1 MQGKDR
7 KKTIEDRVNNLPL
20 LSKNVLEIIA
30 LLDDAKSSFEK
41 IVEKLT
47 PEVTAKFLSM
57 ANSAFYGVEV
67 KSITHALRVL
77 GYNAMR
83 QSLVTSLLIDHFDRF
98 SGLESFRLD
107 KYHKQAHFCA
117 SVSRILGEILEYEHL
132 ANLVTVSML
141 HNIGK
146 LIIAVYFGDEH
157 NQIIV
162 LKEQGGVR
170 THDAERRILGSTH
183 AEISAMVLKKLNIP
197 DDLCQ
202 AVRYHDTGDE
212 HPPVVAD
219 YQLMYILRESAR
231 IVDRLDLEL
240 VPEPP
245 ALVEEMED
253 TVTEGREAC
262 RELQRQEIKL
272 KGYEEIFGMLLGRAA
287 EFVER
292 DLETIIKARAALN
305 DGPEGLDSKSTDHD
319 PHVLQDIGDDE
330 GI

>member
-1 MQGKDR
+1 MQGKDS
-7 KKTIEDRVNNLPL
+7 KKSIEDRINNLPL
-20 LSKNVLEIIA
+20 LSKNVLEIIL
-30 LLDDAKSSFEK
+30 LLDDAESSFEK
-41 IVEKLT
+41 IVEKLS

-117 SVSRILGEILEYEHL
+117 AVSRILGEILEYEHL

-157 NQIIV
+157 NKIV
-162 LKEQGGVR
+162 ALKEHEGIR
-170 THDAERRILGSTH
+170 THEAERRILGSTH

-212 HPPVVAD
+212 QPPVVAD
-219 YQLMYILRESAR
+219 NRLMHILRESAR
-231 IVDRLDLEL
+231 IVDRLDLEDISDSA
-240 VPEPP
+240 
-245 ALVEEMED
+245 ALVEEMKD
-253 TVTEGREAC
+253 TVTEGREIC
-262 RELQRQEIKL
+262 RELQRQEIKM
-272 KGYEEIFGMLLGRAA
+272 KGYEEIFGMLLARAA
-287 EFVER
+287 EIVER
-292 DLETIIKARAALN
+292 DLELIITAREVL
-305 DGPEGLDSKSTDHD
+305 DGAPEGLDSKSMNHD
-319 PHVLQDIGDDE
+319 PQVPQDIE
-330 GI
+330 E

>member
-1 MQGKDR
+1 MQGTDR
-7 KKTIEDRVNNLPL
+7 KTSIEDRINNLPL

-41 IVEKLT
+41 IVEKLS

-67 KSITHALRVL
+67 KSISHALRVL
-77 GYNAMR
+77 GYNTMR

-98 SGLESFRLD
+98 SGLETFRLD
-107 KYHKQAHFCA
+107 KYHQQAHYCA
-117 SVSRILGEILEYEHL
+117 AVSRILGEILEYEHL

-146 LIIAVYFGDEH
+146 LIIA
-157 NQIIV
+157 
-162 LKEQGGVR
+162 EQEGVK
-170 THDAERRILGSTH
+170 THVAERRILGSTH

-212 HPPVVAD
+212 QPPVVSD
-219 YQLMYILRESAR
+219 NRLMHILRESTR
-231 IVDRLDLEL
+231 IVDLLDLGD
-240 VPEPP
+240 VPES
-245 ALVEEMED
+245 AAMVEEMEN
-253 TVTEGREAC
+253 TVAEGRDVC
-262 RELQRQEIKL
+262 REIQRQEIKV
-272 KGYEEIFGMLLGRAA
+272 KGYEEIFDMLLARAA
-287 EFVER
+287 EIVER
-292 DLETIIKARAALN
+292 DLQSIIKARVVLSDAA
-305 DGPEGLDSKSTDHD
+305 EGLDSESMIHE
-319 PHVLQDIGDDE
+319 PHVPRDIEDDE